1 MINEYGSIY
10 VLVTIQPGKEQ
21 DLVYDIEK
29 DPAFPDSRVEKM
41 IFVHGAIDFIV
52 VFAGNSYEIDRRIL
66 KMRSLPYVQNTE
78 TLIPFRIEIPREKP
92 KGKIQIPAP
101 VTISPTIPLP
111 EPTVL
116 PIPIVEPK
124 TCCEHPVVL
133 YSTRGGNTRKV
144 AEEIADELNCPVRE
158 VTKDS
163 DLSDMNLQD
172 FDMVYIGTG
181 IYRDHPNENLIS
193 FLKTAD
199 FGIQQFALFIT
210 WLRLRKGDTIVSEEI
225 RKILEAKG
233 RRMLDSYFEC
243 RGDSPSG
250 HPDDRDFEEARK
262 WARVVGR
269 KGNPPP
275 T

>member
-66 KMRSLPYVQNTE
+66 KMRSLSYVQNTE
-78 TLIPFRIEIPREKP
+78 TLIPFRVEIPREKP
-92 KGKIQIPAP
+92 KVKIQPPPLI
-101 VTISPTIPLP
+101 TISPTIPEP

-124 TCCEHPVVL
+124 TYCEHPVVL
-133 YSTRGGNTRKV
+133 YSTKGGNTRKV
-144 AEEIADELNCPVRE
+144 AEEIADELGCPIKE
-158 VTKDS
+158 IAQDS
-163 DLSDMNLQD
+163 DISTINLQD
-172 FDMVYIGTG
+172 FDMVFVGTG

-193 FLKTAD
+193 FLKTAN

-210 WLRLRKGDTIVSEEI
+210 WLRLRKGDAIVSEEI
-225 RKILEAKG
+225 KKILENKG
-233 RRMLDSYFEC
+233 RRMLSSYFEC

-250 HPDDRDFEEARK
+250 HPDDKDFEDVRK
-262 WARVVGR
+262 WARTVGR
-269 KGNPPP
+269 KNNLPIA
-275 T
+275 